1 MTPSSA
7 RYWKG
12 KLESLAETLGGEHAL
27 TNAERQ
33 ELDNARQIIK
43 AATAQAAPV
52 TIAKFATAIRAHSL
66 LDYLTRAQV
75 PAQVYQPAWTN
86 RRLPPPKFEVRTPA
100 AQVEDATR
108 AMTEWAAIGA

>member
-1 MTPSSA
+1 MTASTA
-7 RYWKG
+7 QYVKTQ
-12 KLESLAETLGGEHAL
+12 LEALAGRQGGEHML
-27 TNAERQ
+27 STAERQ
-33 ELDNARQIIK
+33 ELDNARQILADPTN
-43 AATAQAAPV
+43 AAQPV

-75 PAQVYQPAWTN
+75 PAQVYQPRWTN